1 MRHTTKGPRFR
12 SPLKSDIA
20 ALIEQK
26 RAVGFE
32 YQDMEKQLQRLD
44 RFLVESRLRRRALP
58 RRLVL
63 AWIRKRPEEAP
74 ATQWNRIICVR
85 QLALLLVRRGV
96 PAFVAPSGMRAVR
109 GAVGSRSFAPCVLT
123 REEVGRILAVAHEVP
138 SKVHNIGPYRHL
150 VMPELFRVLFCCGL
164 RIGEA
169 LKLRVQDVDLQHGII
184 TVRRGKFRRD
194 RLVPMAP
201 ALTQRLRVY
210 ARRMGARGPERPFF
224 VSRTGDFL
232 AYDTAREVFIEMLGR
247 AEIACEGPRWPTL
260 HSARHTF
267 ASHRLQEWYRTGQ
280 DLDVWLPVLTT
291 YLGHCQVWG
300 THRYLHVTPE
310 ILPTIIENHENRFG
324 KAIPVLRAP

>member
-1 MRHTTKGPRFR
+1 MGPRFR

-26 RAVGFE
+26 RAIGFDYRE
-32 YQDMEKQLQRLD
+32 MEKQLLRLD

-63 AWIRKRPEEAP
+63 AWIRKRPEEA
-74 ATQWNRIICVR
+74 AKTQWNRITCVR
-85 QLALLLVRRGV
+85 QLALLLMRRGV
-96 PAFVAPSGMRAVR
+96 LAFVAPNGVR
-109 GAVGSRSFAPCVLT
+109 AVGSRSFAPCVFT
-123 REEVGRILAVAHEVP
+123 REEVARLLAVAHEVP
-138 SKVHNIGPYRHL
+138 SGVHNVGPYRHL

-169 LKLRVQDVDLQHGII
+169 LKLRIQDVDLQHGII
-184 TVRRGKFRRD
+184 TVRQGKFRRD

-210 ARRMGARGPERPFF
+210 ARRIGARSPERPFF

-232 AYDTAREVFIEMLGR
+232 AYDTARQVFIDMLERTG
-247 AEIACEGPRWPTL
+247 IARDRPHRPTL

-267 ASHRLQEWYRTGQ
+267 ASHRLQEWYRSGR

-291 YLGHCQVWG
+291 YLGHCQLWG
-300 THRYLHVTPE
+300 THRYLHVTTE
-310 ILPTIIENHENRFG
+310 ILPTIVEKHEARFG
-324 KAIPVLRAP
+324 AAIPVLRPS